1 MKGIVEIY
9 GTTDDGKRDLLYR
22 GENTTTVGFSENI
35 VDMLTL
41 PSSIVSATDSDD
53 YLNPKNYIIN
63 AFSMSKAKDQFK
75 KNLHAYSTTNLLHY
89 SKDLTVG
96 TVGSAP
102 TPPGIWLR
110 TKLEVVSAVDIET
123 VDYESSAFLLDT
135 ITSAGRLSQTIS
147 YDDSWA
153 GAYASSYFSATD
165 FVFSVDMKMNRD
177 NPPIQVSAGGGG
189 EYRGYTQLAISGN
202 GVASGMI
209 FEWDESGVPKVFN
222 RNTYNGYNFA
232 NNLGGIKSLGGGWYR
247 AFVYSKYDSGGY
259 SGNTIA
265 IIYPSLGPLGQA
277 LVGAGYKAK
286 GKAGSI
292 FISRP
297 QLELGIHP
305 TNYVE
310 TSALASRDNLFR
322 YTRLNSTPPYGTD
335 VDGSAAIN
343 YYIASGT
350 GGPTLSGIYDGTLD
364 KGVSA
369 YIPFKNDLIPY
380 ARPEDRELTP
390 GAITPVEEAFGVQ
403 ITQGQISNCQHMWD
417 RLKVDKYDTSWTYA
431 KKYEPYFGRH
441 LTYVGA
447 FSSRNN
453 WVPSGS
459 LATEDQVGA
468 TIRKVTNWVHYVS
481 AYDENGYSSPLS
493 SVSLSG
499 GWLTDFNKE
508 STPDMDGFIPVLNY
522 ATSAGP
528 GDTNDTSDNWVT
540 AATGWRYSIMQSQI
554 HSDFSSTGEVTYH
567 LRQLNM
573 SGNNGYD
580 FISPPVGAD
589 GITLNSDS
597 VLLNLFGGVDVIG
610 LWGFDLKKIRA
621 DDPDGTDTKRYPFV
635 GSGPDRATVDKNTQA
650 SESIAANKNHPW
662 DPYRRYK
669 LYSKKVLTDNIMKN
683 EGFGT
688 SAGIFTNYKNL
699 DLYWKVKFI

>member
-9 GTTDDGKRDLLYR
+9 GTTDDGKKDLLYQ
-22 GENTTTVGFSENI
+22 GENMTTVGFSENI

-41 PSSIVSATDSDD
+41 PSSIVSSTESGD
-53 YLNPKNYIIN
+53 YLNPENYIIN

-89 SKDLTVG
+89 SKDLTKAIYG
-96 TVGSAP
+96 LSPFAS
-102 TPPGIWLR
+102 IWGR
-110 TKLEVVSAVDIET
+110 TNLEPASAVDIET

-135 ITSAGRLSQTIS
+135 ITSGGSLSQEIL

-165 FVFSVDMKMNRD
+165 FVFSIDMKMNTA
-177 NPPIQVSAGGGG
+177 NPPIQVSSGPNG

-202 GVASGMI
+202 GAASGMF
-209 FEWDESGVPKVFN
+209 FEWDESGIPTVFN
-222 RNTYNGYNFA
+222 RDTGYNFA
-232 NNLGGIKSLGGGWYR
+232 DNLGGIKSLGGGWYR
-247 AFVYSKYDSGGY
+247 AFVYSKYDSGGD
-259 SGNTIA
+259 SAKTIVY
-265 IIYPSLGPLGQA
+265 IYPSLGPLGEH
-277 LVGAGYKAK
+277 LVGKSYKAK

-292 FISRP
+292 FVSRP

-310 TSALASRDNLFR
+310 TSALSPRDSLLK
-322 YTRLNSTPPYGTD
+322 YSRLNSTPPYGTD

-343 YYIASGT
+343 YYVVSDS
-350 GGPTLSGIYDGTLD
+350 GGPTLSGIYDETLD

-369 YIPFKNDLIPY
+369 YIPSKNELIPT
-380 ARPEDRELTP
+380 ANPEDRELTP
-390 GAITPVEEAFGVQ
+390 GARTPVEEAFNVQ
-403 ITQGQISNCQHMWD
+403 ITKGQISDCQHMWD
-417 RLKVDKYDTSWTYA
+417 RLRVDKYDNSWHYA
-431 KKYEPYFGRH
+431 KNYKPYFGRH

-459 LATEDQVGA
+459 LGTNDQNDS
-468 TIRKVTNWVHYVS
+468 TKIQVTNWVHYVS
-481 AYDENGYSSPLS
+481 AYDENGYASPLS

-499 GWLTDFNKE
+499 GWLTNFNKA

-522 ATSAGP
+522 AISAGP
-528 GDTNDTSDNWVT
+528 GDTNDTAANWVPGC
-540 AATGWRYSIMQSQI
+540 GWRRNVMQSQI
-554 HSDFSSTGEVTYH
+554 HLDFSSTGEVTYH
-567 LRQLNM
+567 LRQINM
-573 SGNNGYD
+573 SGNSDFD
-580 FISPPVGAD
+580 FISPPVGVD
-589 GITLNSDS
+589 GVTLNSDS

-621 DDPDGTDTKRYPFV
+621 DDTIEDTLYRYPFV
-635 GSGPDRATVDKNTQA
+635 GAGADRATIDAQTKD
-650 SESIAANKNHPW
+650 SEAAPNKNHPW

-699 DLYWKVKFI
+699 DLYWKVKFL